1 MCTFYHLLS
10 YTIFVKLIYQK
21 TKPKKQ
27 SSENYVFW
35 RGSEKFSNLPKI
47 TQLLKGG
54 AGNETQVFLT
64 PELVPVTRVNIC
76 PLFTQ
81 MNKSISISKGDINKQ
96 YKIYPRHKD
105 FRIRREL
112 SGPRVLPPPSS
123 AG

>member
-1 MCTFYHLLS
+1 MYILS
-10 YTIFVKLIYQK
+10 FVSYAIFVKSIYQE
-21 TKPKKQ
+21 Q
-27 SSENYVFW
+27 CENYVFW

-64 PELVPVTRVNIC
+64 PELVPLTRVNRC

-96 YKIYPRHKD
+96 HKIYPRHKD
-105 FRIRREL
+105 FRTRKEL
-112 SGPRVLPPPSS
+112 SGPRVLPPSSS

>member
-1 MCTFYHLLS
+1 M
-10 YTIFVKLIYQK
+10 IYQK
-21 TKPKKQ
+21 TKLKKQ

-96 YKIYPRHKD
+96 YKIYLRHNN

-112 SGPRVLPPPSS
+112 SGPRVLPPSSS